1 MNTKE
6 GGCLKHDSVVTGF
19 TEYKLGG
26 DIYRCHPSY
35 RGGEEWMD
43 WAMIRWDNEEVEMVP
58 AKLCM
63 FLNLENSMLMSDS
76 EHEVF
81 REMFDYD
88 DDDIDDPNSYFYLS
102 RTKWVVIQSCLSE
115 NEEGT
120 HVKNE
125 YRVDTKLGKR
135 YYLEKQWRLL
145 PIESIA
151 APASCIVVGDD
162 DDEVVSFGSN
172 SSWKSIFLGHS
183 SDD

>member
-6 GGCLKHDSVVTGF
+6 GGCLKHDLVVTGF
-19 TEYKLGG
+19 TEYKHGG
-26 DIYRCHPSY
+26 NIYRYHPSY

-43 WAMIRWDNEEVEMVP
+43 WVMICWDNEEEEIVP

-76 EHEVF
+76 ENEVF

-88 DDDIDDPNSYFYLS
+88 DDDIDDLNSYLYLS

-115 NEEGT
+115 NDEGI

-125 YRVDTKLGKR
+125 YRVDTKLGRR
-135 YYLEKQWRLL
+135 Y
-145 PIESIA
+145 
-151 APASCIVVGDD
+151 
-162 DDEVVSFGSN
+162 
-172 SSWKSIFLGHS
+172 
-183 SDD
+183 